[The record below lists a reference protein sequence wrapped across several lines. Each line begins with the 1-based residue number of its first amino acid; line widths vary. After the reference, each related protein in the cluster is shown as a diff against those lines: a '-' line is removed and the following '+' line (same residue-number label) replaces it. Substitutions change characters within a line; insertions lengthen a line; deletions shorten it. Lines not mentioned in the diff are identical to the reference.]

1 MKKVPAVRLVERGA
15 AQALRELPDE
25 LRVAMTDKHAKQ
37 PGRLVRRH
45 GNAPGSVVPGGRRES
60 RWTDP
65 APGLSRGP
73 GAVQLLPVTVS
84 GRNTLPIG

>member
-1 MKKVPAVRLVERGA
+1 
-15 AQALRELPDE
+15 
-25 LRVAMTDKHAKQ
+25 MTDKHAKQ

-65 APGLSRGP
+65 APGLSGDR
-73 GAVQLLPVTVS
+73 VLFNSYLFTVS